1 MSSEILGLAYRIAAA
16 ASDNN
21 NGQAQLLLLELSSL
35 VKDIGVH
42 EAVVLSL
49 KLQFERKLAAL
60 LDCRANR
67 SAEKEGGAANNM
79 EAAKEEA
86 HGSKGANVADCA
98 STLVGKLGLA
108 FGANYEQ
115 EKKLLLAA

>member
-1 MSSEILGLAYRIAAA
+1 MSSEILGLAYRIAVA

-60 LDCRANR
+60 LDCRAAKNM
-67 SAEKEGGAANNM
+67 GAA
-79 EAAKEEA
+79 EEEA
-86 HGSKGANVADCA
+86 HGAKGAKGADCA
-98 STLVGKLGLA
+98 GTLGGKLGLA
-108 FGANYEQ
+108 FGADDEQ
-115 EKKLLLAA
+115 E

>member
-1 MSSEILGLAYRIAAA
+1 MSSEILGLAYRIAVA

-60 LDCRANR
+60 LDCRANC
-67 SAEKEGGAANNM
+67 SAEKEGGAAKNM

-98 STLVGKLGLA
+98 GTLGGKLGLA
-108 FGANYEQ
+108 FGADYE
-115 EKKLLLAA
+115 

>member
-60 LDCRANR
+60 LDCRA
-67 SAEKEGGAANNM
+67 AKNM
-79 EAAKEEA
+79 EAAEEEA
-86 HGSKGANVADCA
+86 HGSKGANVD
-98 STLVGKLGLA
+98 GKLGLA
-108 FGANYEQ
+108 FGANFEQ

>member
-1 MSSEILGLAYRIAAA
+1 MSSEILGLAYRIAVA
-16 ASDNN
+16 ASENN

-60 LDCRANR
+60 LDCRA
-67 SAEKEGGAANNM
+67 AKNM
-79 EAAKEEA
+79 EAAEEEA
-86 HGSKGANVADCA
+86 HGAKGADCA
-98 STLVGKLGLA
+98 GTLGGKLGLA
-108 FGANYEQ
+108 FGADSEQ

>member
-1 MSSEILGLAYRIAAA
+1 MSSEILGLAYRIAVA

-49 KLQFERKLAAL
+49 KRQFERKLAAL
-60 LDCRANR
+60 LDCRA
-67 SAEKEGGAANNM
+67 AKNM

>member
-1 MSSEILGLAYRIAAA
+1 MSSEIIGLAYRIAAA
-16 ASDNN
+16 ARDNN

-60 LDCRANR
+60 LDCC
-67 SAEKEGGAANNM
+67 AAKNM
-79 EAAKEEA
+79 EAAEEEA
-86 HGSKGANVADCA
+86 HGAKGAKVADCA
-98 STLVGKLGLA
+98 GTLGGKLGLA
-108 FGANYEQ
+108 FGADYEQ

>member
-35 VKDIGVH
+35 VKDIAVH
-42 EAVVLSL
+42 EAFMLSL

-60 LDCRANR
+60 LDCRA
-67 SAEKEGGAANNM
+67 AKNM
-79 EAAKEEA
+79 EAAEEEA
-86 HGSKGANVADCA
+86 RGSKGANVADCA
-98 STLVGKLGLA
+98 STLAGKLG
-108 FGANYEQ
+108 GADSEQ